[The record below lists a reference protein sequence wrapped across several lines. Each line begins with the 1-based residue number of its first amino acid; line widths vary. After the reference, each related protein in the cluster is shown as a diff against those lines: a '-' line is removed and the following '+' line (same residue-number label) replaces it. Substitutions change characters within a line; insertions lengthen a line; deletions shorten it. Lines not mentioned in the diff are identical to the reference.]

1 MLVETLVLG
10 PLGTNCYL
18 VSDGPGSDV
27 IIIDPAARPE
37 RIREALGER
46 NVAAVLLTHGHFDH
60 TGALSAFADKPIYIH
75 SLDAPMLSD
84 PHLSVA
90 EMVHDRG
97 VRPPAT
103 HTVQGGDVLTLAG
116 LDIRVLHTPGHTRG
130 SVCYMIDAFL
140 FCGDTI
146 FRESIGR
153 TDLPTGDMAQ
163 MSASV
168 KRIAALPGNYKLFP
182 GHGEASTLSHER
194 MNNPYLFFSL

>member
-116 LDIRVLHTPGHTRG
+116 LDIRVLHTPGHTPGSVTYRIRG
-130 SVCYMIDAFL
+130 SL
-140 FCGDTI
+140 FTGDTL
-146 FRESIGR
+146 FQGSYGR
-153 TDLPTGDMAQ
+153 TDFPGGSWQQEMAYIRKLLALAGDHP
-163 MSASV
+163 V
-168 KRIAALPGNYKLFP
+168 YP
-182 GHGEASTLSHER
+182 GHGPQTSLEMER
-194 MNNPYLFFSL
+194 ILY